1 MSYQY
6 VIVTVCLSSRWVED
20 FLCQKVDAITLAK
33 KLLDNSNFSQYGEFQ
48 AKFQVIKGLT
58 LLDRL

>member
-6 VIVTVCLSSRWVED
+6 VIVTVCLSSRWVD

-58 LLDRL
+58 LLDGL